1 MTGKQKAYL
10 RKLANHID
18 VKYQIGKDGIENDN
32 YITLINA
39 ALNAN
44 ELIKI
49 HVLENSEY
57 TAKKA
62 CDLLCKLTDA
72 FPVQVIGRKFVI
84 YKCSE
89 KKPKIELP

>member
-1 MTGKQKAYL
+1 MTGKQRAYL
-10 RKLANHID
+10 RKLANNIH
-18 VKYQIGKDGIENDN
+18 VQYQIGKDGIEKDS
-32 YITLINA
+32 YITLIND
-39 ALNAN
+39 ALKAN

-72 FPVQVIGRKFVI
+72 SPVQVIGRKFVI
-84 YKCSE
+84 YKSSD
-89 KKPKIELP
+89 KKSKIKLP